1 MTEYTVDYINELISS
16 NIGNREALD
25 IILES
30 INSGKSLTSSQT
42 NYLDVLEKSRYH
54 LTELAK
60 SIQSA
65 KNYIPKKESTLVPPT
80 DILSA
85 SELIKQNKFEIT
97 TLTSLLKSKIPEK
110 QHINELKSKQRILQ
124 KEITHLTKE
133 IEDETDL
140 QENEMLSINE
150 QLSQLTTEENE
161 LVEKIDH
168 EQKLRVSQERELEE
182 LRLERLNIVN
192 KNKDT
197 RKIEEQVR
205 QHRNRLDQITYDRS
219 MLELEIKSQMNLLEE
234 EHQKERDIVSKIIRQ
249 YQN

>member
-1 MTEYTVDYINELISS
+1 MTEYTVDYINELLSS
-16 NIGNREALD
+16 HIGNSDALNV
-25 IILES
+25 ILNA
-30 INSGKSLTSSQT
+30 IRSGRSLTSSQG
-42 NYLDVLEKSRYH
+42 NYLGVLEKSRYH

-65 KNYIPKKESTLVPPT
+65 KKCIPKKESSTVPFT

-85 SELIKQNKFEIT
+85 SELLKQNKFEIT

-110 QHINELKSKQRILQ
+110 QRVNELKSKQEILQ
-124 KEITHLTKE
+124 KEITHLTNE
-133 IEDETDL
+133 IAHETDL
-140 QENEMLSINE
+140 QANEMLSINE

-161 LVEKIDH
+161 LVEKIDY
-168 EQKLRVSQERELEE
+168 EQKLRVSQEKELDE

-197 RKIEEQVR
+197 EKIQEQVR
-205 QHRNRLDQITYDRS
+205 QHRNRLDQITHDRS

>member
-1 MTEYTVDYINELISS
+1 
-16 NIGNREALD
+16 
-25 IILES
+25 
-30 INSGKSLTSSQT
+30 
-42 NYLDVLEKSRYH
+42 
-54 LTELAK
+54 
-60 SIQSA
+60 
-65 KNYIPKKESTLVPPT
+65 
-80 DILSA
+80 
-85 SELIKQNKFEIT
+85 
-97 TLTSLLKSKIPEK
+97 
-110 QHINELKSKQRILQ
+110 
-124 KEITHLTKE
+124 
-133 IEDETDL
+133 
-140 QENEMLSINE
+140 MLSINE